1 MGFAVTNSY
10 RKEGG
15 STCMKAT
22 RRTWPAAFALAAL
35 LGFCLSP
42 AQAADPVGPQP
53 KIQFAKSSHDFGKSA
68 PNMELKHSFT
78 FKNTGKA
85 LLIIQDVKAG

>member
-1 MGFAVTNSY
+1 
-10 RKEGG
+10 
-15 STCMKAT
+15 MKAW
-22 RRTWPAAFALAAL
+22 RRTEITAIALAAL
-35 LGFCLSP
+35 LGFWLSP
-42 AQAADPVGPQP
+42 AQAADPAAPHS
-53 KIQFAKSSHDFGKSA
+53 KIVFPESSHDFGKSA

>member
-1 MGFAVTNSY
+1 
-10 RKEGG
+10 
-15 STCMKAT
+15 MKVL
-22 RRTWPAAFALAAL
+22 RRTWPVAFALAAL
-35 LGFCLSP
+35 LGFWLSP
-42 AQAADPVGPQP
+42 ARAADPAAKQP
-53 KIQFAKSSHDFGKSA
+53 KIVFPESSHDFGKSA

>member
-1 MGFAVTNSY
+1 
-10 RKEGG
+10 
-15 STCMKAT
+15 MKVSGRIWT
-22 RRTWPAAFALAAL
+22 AAFALVTL
-35 LGFCLSP
+35 LGFWLSP
-42 AQAADPVGPQP
+42 AQSADPAASPP
-53 KIQFAKSSHDFGKSA
+53 KIIFTESSHDFGKSA